1 MFMSRWSIGGWVVA
15 LAVVGILVGCSD
27 ERASEHSTEEHEEE
41 HAELAQY
48 MARLQRWT
56 HKTALSV
63 QAQNP
68 ELSEFYL
75 HEMEESIETI
85 RTEVPR
91 YEGHE
96 IGRLMTDQ
104 LGPSVEA
111 LDQAVEARDWSVIE
125 ARLQDL
131 ERSCNQCHES
141 TEHGFVR
148 IDLEDVPN
156 PYTQDFSASPPAE
169 GQGDS

>member
-1 MFMSRWSIGGWVVA
+1 MHRWSIGGWMVVLMIA
-15 LAVVGILVGCSD
+15 GTIVSCSD
-27 ERASEHSTEEHEEE
+27 DRSSERTVEEQETE
-41 HAELAQY
+41 HAELAQH

-56 HKTALSV
+56 HKTALAV

-85 RTEVPR
+85 RTEVPQ

-96 IGRLMTDQ
+96 IGSLMSDQ

-111 LDQAVEARDWSVIE
+111 LDQAVESRDWSAIE

-131 ERSCNQCHES
+131 ERSCNQCHDS

-156 PYTQDFSASPPAE
+156 PYTQDFTASPPDE
-169 GQGDS
+169 GQDDS

>member
-1 MFMSRWSIGGWVVA
+1 MSRWSIGAWLVA
-15 LAVVGILVGCSD
+15 LAVLGLFVGCSD
-27 ERASEHSTEEHEEE
+27 DQPSQHSAEEHEDD

-56 HKTALSV
+56 HKTALAV

-85 RTEVPR
+85 RTEVPQ

-96 IGRLMTDQ
+96 IGPLMTEQ

-111 LDQAVEARDWSVIE
+111 LDQAVEARNWSAIE

-141 TEHGFVR
+141 TEHGFVK
-148 IDLEDVPN
+148 IDLQDVPN
-156 PYTQDFSASPPAE
+156 PYTQDFAASPSDK
-169 GQGDS
+169 GQDDS